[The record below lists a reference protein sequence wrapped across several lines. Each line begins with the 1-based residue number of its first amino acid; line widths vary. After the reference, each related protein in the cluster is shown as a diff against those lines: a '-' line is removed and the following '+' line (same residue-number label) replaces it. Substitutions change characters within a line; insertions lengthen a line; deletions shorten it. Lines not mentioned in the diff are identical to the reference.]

1 MLSIHSYKQLDQSSS
16 SWCRLDSSPL
26 GSSLLPIRQKWDGA
40 LVGKMKICTYDAAT
54 VDVLINCFVESR
66 KKMFW
71 HLPDGKKWDFFCGSQ
86 FPTIRSI
93 LLRFQGLKIRRS
105 TIFYVV
111 QERQSTDHESLKLGK
126 CVSGETRAMLHA
138 QWEKMATTKQ
148 VIAKSFI
155 RGKNM
160 KQLFRVLFPI
170 KTNLSMTF
178 PVSPHGILASGH

>member
-111 QERQSTDHESLKLGK
+111 QERQSTDHE
-126 CVSGETRAMLHA
+126 
-138 QWEKMATTKQ
+138 WEKMATTKQ